1 MSLHLFSWLF
11 FFLGWVWCL
20 AVSFYLRSPV
30 SSYCCPNYRQE
41 NVGFLHGRCW
51 LDEETTDRCI
61 KCHEEQSAVI
71 ETRNG
76 AETVE
81 KQYGGSSKNETWN
94 YRVPQNPTAGC
105 ISKIIESRKS
115 DKYYTPTFIA
125 RLFTIVKM
133 WEQPVS
139 IYEWM
144 HKQDMLI
151 HAMKYVSKKKEI
163 LIHATRCVNL
173 EDIMLSEISQSQN
186 DKYCMTPLTWN
197 KYSSQICRDK

>member
-1 MSLHLFSWLF
+1 MSLHLFSWVF

-20 AVSFYLRSPV
+20 AVSFYLRSPI

-41 NVGFLHGRCW
+41 KVGSYTEGAACLG
-51 LDEETTDRCI
+51 EETTDRRI
-61 KCHEEQSAVI
+61 KCREQSAVI

-76 AETVE
+76 AVIVE
-81 KQYGGSSKNETWN
+81 KQYGGPSKNETQN
-94 YRVPQNPTAGC
+94 YCVPQNPTAGY
-105 ISKIIESRKS
+105 ISRTIKSRKS
-115 DKYYTPTFIA
+115 DRYYTPTFIA

-144 HKQDMLI
+144 HKQDMVI

-163 LIHATRCVNL
+163 LVHLPDVWTLRTLC
-173 EDIMLSEISQSQN
+173 
-186 DKYCMTPLTWN
+186 
-197 KYSSQICRDK
+197 